1 MIRPWRRRIAIGLG
15 SACLVA
21 SGVIGGSAGA
31 DGVGD
36 QQQKVQ
42 QIADEL
48 DSIAN
53 QISQL
58 GDDYDGALDQ
68 KSELDAKIVDSQAKV
83 DAQRGQLGVLQQQL
97 AEIAISKYT
106 SGSDTAFSPV
116 FSDAAT
122 YSDAQQ
128 RNELNRLSIDGWAG
142 DVDEAA
148 ALATELAKQTAILDG
163 QQRQAATLL
172 TTLETKKADAV
183 TLESSYQTQYA
194 SAKAELGNLLE
205 EERQRRDVVAAS
217 AAAASSKAAQQQAA
231 AAFRAKAAAAQPAA
245 SPPSAAA
252 ATPAPSSSAA
262 PAPSSPAANAATP
275 APAPRGGG
283 SSPAPAPPPVASPS
297 PPAPPPSSARAAGAV
312 AAAMAQ
318 LGVPYVFAAA
328 SPGVAFDCSGLT
340 LYAWGTVGVSLPHF
354 AASQFAG
361 SPHVSQADIQPG
373 DLIFYYEPIGHVGM
387 YVGNGQ
393 LIHAPRTG
401 DVVKIST
408 VNWGKVVGISR
419 PG

>member
-1 MIRPWRRRIAIGLG
+1 MAAACFVGTAVAARD
-15 SACLVA
+15 SA
-21 SGVIGGSAGA
+21 A

-42 QIADEL
+42 QIADQL
-48 DSIAN
+48 DAIAN
-53 QISQL
+53 QVSQL
-58 GDDYDGALDQ
+58 GDDYDSALDQ
-68 KSELDAKIVDSQAKV
+68 KAGLDAEIVDSQVKV
-83 DAQRGQLGVLQQQL
+83 DAQRAQLNVLQAQL

-106 SGSDTAFSPV
+106 SGSDAAFSPV
-116 FSDAAT
+116 FSDAAA

-128 RNELNRLSIDGWAG
+128 RIELNRLSIDNGAG
-142 DVDEAA
+142 DVDQAA
-148 ALATELAKQTAILDG
+148 ALADDLAKETAILDG
-163 QQRQAATLL
+163 KQKQAATLVA
-172 TTLETKKADAV
+172 TLDSKKSEAV
-183 TLESSYQTQYA
+183 KLEASYQSEYA
-194 SAKAELGNLLE
+194 AAKAELGDLLE
-205 EERQRRDVVAAS
+205 VERQRRE
-217 AAAASSKAAQQQAA
+217 AAAAAAAVASSKAAQESAA
-231 AAFRAKAAAAQPAA
+231 AAFRAKAAAAAAQPQAPAA
-245 SPPSAAA
+245 APV
-252 ATPAPSSSAA
+252 TPHPSSAA
-262 PAPSSPAANAATP
+262 PAAPAAPAA
-275 APAPRGGG
+275 APANVAAPPRGGG
-283 SSPAPAPPPVASPS
+283 SIPVSEPAGPAA
-297 PPAPPPSSARAAGAV
+297 PPAPPPPSSRAGGAV

-340 LYAWGTVGVSLPHF
+340 KYAWGTVGVSLPHF
-354 AASQFAG
+354 AASQFSI